1 MRQISKSLQ
10 ETLLMHPEHKKVY
23 FDIMGNF
30 YFNAF
35 LLKKSKD
42 DTDPPELYGAGIH
55 SHREVIDSL
64 YNVDKRTTQ
73 IAKGDPLT
81 KIVEILKREEIL
93 SANPKVEG
101 NNIAQQ
107 LALLSDNDKATALA
121 QLGMTPDVIDALKKF
136 KELQSV
142 AMVESPST
150 ATTPSDTVVT
160 PTATIVDAGKTK
172 K

>member
-1 MRQISKSLQ
+1 
-10 ETLLMHPEHKKVY
+10 MHPEHKKVY

-55 SHREVIDSL
+55 SHREVIDSVF
-64 YNVDKRTTQ
+64 NVDKRTTQ

-81 KIVEILKREEIL
+81 KIVEILTRKEVL
-93 SANPKVEG
+93 DANPKVEG

-121 QLGMTPDVIDALKKF
+121 QLGLTPEVIDALKKF
-136 KELQSV
+136 KESQSV
-142 AMVESPST
+142 AMVEPP
-150 ATTPSDTVVT
+150 AAVVTPSATVVT
-160 PTATIVDAGKTK
+160 PTATVVDAGKPK